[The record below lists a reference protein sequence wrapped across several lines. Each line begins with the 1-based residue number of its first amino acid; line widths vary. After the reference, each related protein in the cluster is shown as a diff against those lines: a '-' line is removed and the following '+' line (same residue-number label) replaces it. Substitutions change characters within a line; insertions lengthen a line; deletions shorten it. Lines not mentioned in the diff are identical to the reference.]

1 MINVAFFDV
10 DGTLVYRDPQ
20 TGPGLVASERVR
32 DALAAFS
39 EAGGVPVLSTGR
51 APAGVEA
58 LCKQI
63 DFKGRVCLDGALVV
77 YGGQTIREACIAP
90 AALERMVTEMLHYRI
105 PAFIEG
111 VAAQVELSFDGKS
124 HYDWGDVVSD
134 FESLLAYD
142 PELRYCKVDLID
154 EAMPGYR
161 KTAYLQEEF
170 TYYDVGDGAH
180 ELALPGIT
188 KGTGALAFVEA
199 LRAVV
204 ADEIRTYAFGDSEND
219 LALFEAADVAV
230 AMGQASS
237 HVRAA
242 ADYVSDT
249 CANDGVAT
257 ALEHLG
263 LI

>member
-32 DALAAFS
+32 SALAAFS

-58 LCKQI
+58 LCEQI
-63 DFKGRVCLDGALVV
+63 DFKGYVCLDGALVT
-77 YGGQTIREACIAP
+77 YDGHMIREACIAP
-90 AALERMVTEMLHYRI
+90 DVLERMVAEMLRHRI

-111 VAAQVELSFDGKS
+111 VSAQVELSFDGKS
-124 HYDWGDVVSD
+124 HYDWGDVISD
-134 FESLLAYD
+134 FEGLRALD

-154 EAMPGYR
+154 EAMSGYR
-161 KTAYLQEEF
+161 KSAYLQEAF

-188 KGTGALAFVEA
+188 KGTGALAFVET
-199 LRAVV
+199 LRSVSG
-204 ADEIRTYAFGDSEND
+204 DEVRTYAFGDSEND
-219 LALFEAADVAV
+219 LSLFEVADVAI

-249 CANDGVAT
+249 CANDGVAG